1 MKNINQLENEKKEVL
16 LNMNHEEI
24 IAYFDNIVKKQYEN
38 YPKLT
43 EEGFSNFNFR
53 EYLRLEE
60 IIDESSKI
68 LNSKYNHIEILAYLS
83 KLIELTDLYDE
94 NLKSGKE
101 LLFKIF
107 LIDILNNVKA
117 IESGL
122 EFLQEHLTLYY
133 LRYFFKIHDVIE
145 LLEIA
150 NVPEGV
156 KEEVHVLLKEKNPK
170 FFETPIEDT
179 FNIFIESIV
188 KKLDEDINKFK
199 RYSKTEL
206 DVERFEDSFKEI
218 VENISYLIGYGNFLL
233 EVYDDLK
240 LNPFI
245 QGNKIVIEE
254 YVSLV
259 FEENISD
266 LDSFEESLTDEED
279 IRIFNCLKEGFSSDV
294 PKYDFKEFK
303 LIIPEGVESEDE

>member
-68 LNSKYNHIEILAYLS
+68 LNSKYNHVEILAYLS

-156 KEEVHVLLKEKNPK
+156 KEEVHVLLKEKNPEL
-170 FFETPIEDT
+170 FETPIEDT

-245 QGNKIVIEE
+245 QGNKIIIEE

-279 IRIFNCLKEGFSSDV
+279 IKVFNCLKEGFSSDV

>member
-68 LNSKYNHIEILAYLS
+68 LSSKYNHVEILAYLS

-156 KEEVHVLLKEKNPK
+156 KEEVHVLLKEKNPEL
-170 FFETPIEDT
+170 FETPIEDT

-279 IRIFNCLKEGFSSDV
+279 IKVFNCLKEGFSSDV

>member
-245 QGNKIVIEE
+245 QGNKIIIEE

>member
-68 LNSKYNHIEILAYLS
+68 LSSKYNHVEILAYLS

-156 KEEVHVLLKEKNPK
+156 KEEVHVLLKEKNPEL
-170 FFETPIEDT
+170 FETPIEDT

>member
-68 LNSKYNHIEILAYLS
+68 LSSKYNHVEILAYLS

-156 KEEVHVLLKEKNPK
+156 KEEVHVLLKEKNPEL
-170 FFETPIEDT
+170 FETPIEDT

-259 FEENISD
+259 FEEDISD

-279 IRIFNCLKEGFSSDV
+279 IKVFNCLKEGFSSDV

-303 LIIPEGVESEDE
+303 LIIPDGVESEDE

>member
-68 LNSKYNHIEILAYLS
+68 LSSKYNHVEILAYLS

-156 KEEVHVLLKEKNPK
+156 KEEVHVLLKEKNPEL
-170 FFETPIEDT
+170 FETPIEDT

-259 FEENISD
+259 FEEDISD

-279 IRIFNCLKEGFSSDV
+279 IKVFNCLKEGFSSDV

>member
-68 LNSKYNHIEILAYLS
+68 LNSKYNHVEILAYLS

-156 KEEVHVLLKEKNPK
+156 KEEVHVLLKEKNPEL
-170 FFETPIEDT
+170 FETPIEDT

>member
-38 YPKLT
+38 YTKLT
-43 EEGFSNFNFR
+43 AEGFSNFNFR

-68 LNSKYNHIEILAYLS
+68 LSSKYNHVEILAYLS

-156 KEEVHVLLKEKNPK
+156 KEEVHVLLKEKNPEL
-170 FFETPIEDT
+170 FETPIEDT

-233 EVYDDLK
+233 DVYDDLK

>member
-68 LNSKYNHIEILAYLS
+68 LNSKYNHVEILAYLS

-156 KEEVHVLLKEKNPK
+156 KEEVHVLLKEKNPEL
-170 FFETPIEDT
+170 FETPIEDT

-245 QGNKIVIEE
+245 QGNKIIIEE

>member
-68 LNSKYNHIEILAYLS
+68 LSSKYNHVEILAYLS

-133 LRYFFKIHDVIE
+133 LR
-145 LLEIA
+145 
-150 NVPEGV
+150 
-156 KEEVHVLLKEKNPK
+156 
-170 FFETPIEDT
+170 
-179 FNIFIESIV
+179 
-188 KKLDEDINKFK
+188 
-199 RYSKTEL
+199 
-206 DVERFEDSFKEI
+206 
-218 VENISYLIGYGNFLL
+218 
-233 EVYDDLK
+233 
-240 LNPFI
+240 
-245 QGNKIVIEE
+245 
-254 YVSLV
+254 
-259 FEENISD
+259 
-266 LDSFEESLTDEED
+266 
-279 IRIFNCLKEGFSSDV
+279 
-294 PKYDFKEFK
+294 
-303 LIIPEGVESEDE
+303 